1 MDVDSQT
8 LEQSLLALEER
19 VRSLEQTVASLQDT
33 RQIEERIEERITERV
48 TAQVPRVPVAAM
60 IETMTAQPLPAP
72 VASIVN
78 TAAQPS
84 TLKQV
89 ARSSWL
95 AFDMVQEAIAVG
107 RMLVDPHYHTAWITR
122 IVVIAFALGI
132 FLSGLWV
139 PLSSISWI
147 GPVIEKIANLLL
159 AGVLFL
165 ALYCETR
172 RYKEW
177 RGNRK

>member
-1 MDVDSQT
+1 MDLDSET
-8 LEQSLLALEER
+8 LERSLLALEER

-33 RQIEERIEERITERV
+33 RQIEERIAERV

-60 IETMTAQPLPAP
+60 VEAITAQQLPAP
-72 VASIVN
+72 VAGMVN
-78 TAAQPS
+78 AAAQPS

-95 AFDMVQEAIAVG
+95 AFDMVQEAVAVG

-122 IVVIAFALGI
+122 CVVIAFAIAIL
-132 FLSGLWV
+132 LSSLWV
-139 PLSSISWI
+139 PLAGLSVI
-147 GPVIEKIANLLL
+147 GGVIEKIANLLL

-177 RGNRK
+177 RAPKR

>member
-1 MDVDSQT
+1 MDADPETV
-8 LEQSLLALEER
+8 ERSLLALEER

-33 RQIEERIEERITERV
+33 RQLEDRIAERV

-60 IETMTAQPLPAP
+60 VEAITTQPLPPP
-72 VASIVN
+72 VATIVN
-78 TAAQPS
+78 SAAQPS

-95 AFDMVQEAIAVG
+95 AFDMVQEAVAVG

-122 IVVIAFALGI
+122 VVVIAFAIGI
-132 FLSGLWV
+132 FLSYLWV
-139 PLSSISWI
+139 PLSSFSVI
-147 GPVIEKIANLLL
+147 GPIMEKIANLLL
-159 AGVLFL
+159 GGVLFL

-177 RGNRK
+177 RANRR

>member
-8 LEQSLLALEER
+8 LEQSLIALEER
-19 VRSLEQTVASLQDT
+19 VRSLEQTVSSLQDT
-33 RQIEERIEERITERV
+33 RQIEERIAERV

-60 IETMTAQPLPAP
+60 VEAITAQPLPAP

-78 TAAQPS
+78 AAAQPS

-95 AFDMVQEAIAVG
+95 LFDMAHEVVAVG

-122 IVVIAFALGI
+122 FVLIAFAIAI

-139 PLSSISWI
+139 PLSSVSWI

-177 RGNRK
+177 LAHRK

>member
-8 LEQSLLALEER
+8 LEQSFLALEER
-19 VRSLEQTVASLQDT
+19 VRSLEQTVAALKDT
-33 RQIEERIEERITERV
+33 RQIEERIAERV
-48 TAQVPRVPVAAM
+48 SAQVPRVPVA
-60 IETMTAQPLPAP
+60 TMVEALTAQPLPAP
-72 VASIVN
+72 VATMVN
-78 TAAQPS
+78 AAGQPS
-84 TLKQV
+84 TLTQV

-122 IVVIAFALGI
+122 VVVIAFAIAI

-139 PLSSISWI
+139 PLSSITWI
-147 GPVIEKIANLLL
+147 GPVIEKIVNLLL

-177 RGNRK
+177 RANRK

>member
-1 MDVDSQT
+1 MDLDPQT
-8 LEQSLLALEER
+8 LERSLQVLEER
-19 VRSLEQTVASLQDT
+19 VRTLENTVASLADT
-33 RQIEERIEERITERV
+33 RRIEERITERV
-48 TAQVPRVPVAAM
+48 SAQVPRVPVASVVEA
-60 IETMTAQPLPAP
+60 ITAQPLPPAIKS
-72 VASIVN
+72 AVN
-78 TAAQPS
+78 AVAQPG

-95 AFDMVQEAIAVG
+95 AMDMVQEVITVG

-122 IVVIAFALGI
+122 FVVIAFAIAI

-139 PLSSISWI
+139 PLSSVTWI

-159 AGVLFL
+159 GSVLFL

-177 RGNRK
+177 RSDRK